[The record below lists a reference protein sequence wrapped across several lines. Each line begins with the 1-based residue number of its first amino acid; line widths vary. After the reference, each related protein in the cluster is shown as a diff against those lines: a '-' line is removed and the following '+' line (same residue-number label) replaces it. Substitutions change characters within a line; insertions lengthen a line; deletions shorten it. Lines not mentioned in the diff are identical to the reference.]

1 MHKKWLVFMIVIL
14 LFTLLAACGDSGN
27 NNAKSEI
34 DKQEEK
40 EGNQNKKVNSI
51 TSNDKNEKED
61 KPAESEPTEKVKLKD
76 LLPIPTDVEGLA
88 KQTAGPFGGDKKNIY
103 DLEQKIKKKFEKL
116 GPMSKNPTDKEYRK
130 YLRFMYWLVSENYP
144 NPQDMIKKWEFASF
158 GNPDL
163 PDAKFHFKENYN
175 VEIILDS
182 SGSMANP
189 AGNGTRMDVAKE
201 SINAFLSQLPEEANV
216 SLRVYGHKGT
226 GSEGDKEM
234 SCNAIEQ
241 VYGFDSFKEGKFQK
255 ALDKFQPSGWTPLA
269 GALKQSKKALSKFD
283 TKKNTNLI
291 YVVSDG
297 IETCG
302 GNPVKVAKS
311 LANSNA
317 KPIINII
324 GFQTDAEAQRQ
335 LEKMAE
341 VSGGIFATADNE
353 KELQEEFKRAKEVLE
368 AWEEWKEDALKD
380 VDYIEVENSFD
391 IMGLHND
398 WYFTTLGT
406 SNNLNSLANVMKDIG
421 IITHDQKMELK
432 DRVDDIIDEIDE
444 TVDELEVTLKEISE
458 QKITEMKKSINE
470 RFENETK
477 KNHK

>member
-1 MHKKWLVFMIVIL
+1 MIVIL

-27 NNAKSEI
+27 NNAKSET

-40 EGNQNKKVNSI
+40 EDNQNKKENSI
-51 TSNDKNEKED
+51 ASNDKNEKEV
-61 KPAESEPTEKVKLKD
+61 KSAESEQTEKVKLKD
-76 LLPIPTDVEGLA
+76 LSPIPTDVDGLA
-88 KQTAGPFGGDKKNIY
+88 KQTAGPFGGDEKSIY

-116 GPMSKNPTDKEYRK
+116 GPMSKNPTDNEYKK

-144 NPQDMIKKWEFASF
+144 NPQDTIKKWEFASF

-163 PDAKFHFKENYN
+163 PDAKYHFKENYN
-175 VEIILDS
+175 IEIILDS

-189 AGNGTRMDVAKE
+189 AGSGTRMDVAKE
-201 SINAFLSQLPEEANV
+201 SINAFLSQVPEEANV

-226 GSEGDKEM
+226 GSDSDKEM
-234 SCNAIEQ
+234 SCDAIEQ
-241 VYGFDSFKEGKFQK
+241 VYGFDSFKEGKFQN

-302 GNPVKVAKS
+302 GDPVKVAKS

-324 GFQTDAEAQRQ
+324 GFQTDAEAQKQ

-341 VSGGIFATADNE
+341 VSGGIFASADNE
-353 KELQEEFKRAKEVLE
+353 EELQEEFQRAKEVLE
-368 AWEEWKEDALKD
+368 AWEEWKEDALND
-380 VDYIEVENSFD
+380 ADYMEVENSFD

-398 WYFTTLGT
+398 WSFTTLGT
-406 SNNLNSLANVMKDIG
+406 SNNLNRLANVMKDIG

-432 DRVDDIIDEIDE
+432 DRVDDVIDKIDE
-444 TVDELEVTLKEISE
+444 TVDELEVTLQEISK
-458 QKITEMKKSINE
+458 QKITEMKKSIKE

-477 KNHK
+477 KNK